1 MTLEASSAATGYVM
15 RRMEIGRRE
24 LAWDPPQPVTMI
36 GSNCYAQQV
45 VGSIIAHAQPI
56 LFCFWSDLVNDADV
70 DAYNR
75 I

>member
-1 MTLEASSAATGYVM
+1 VTLEASSAATGYVM

-24 LAWDPPQPVTMI
+24 LAWDPPQPVTRI
-36 GSNCYAQQV
+36 GSNCYVQQD

-56 LFCFWSDLVNDADV
+56 LFFLSDLVNDADV